1 MHMQHT
7 LGWAHRQL
15 VSTGRERRSA
25 FLLPSRPNARVPLL
39 GAQDIE
45 FIDIIEYD
53 PRQMQASPYR
63 MRIQTKLPSAGDRV
77 RPSMAD
83 VVFARPCILLQAVCQ
98 GFHSYGN
105 QACVNASACSCLCLK
120 LYAPWS

>member
-15 VSTGRERRSA
+15 VSTGREWRSA
-25 FLLPSRPNARVPLL
+25 FLLPSRPNAHVPLL

-53 PRQMQASPYR
+53 PRQLQASPYR

-77 RPSMAD
+77 RPSLRNVICA
-83 VVFARPCILLQAVCQ
+83 CICFPLEPVC
-98 GFHSYGN
+98 
-105 QACVNASACSCLCLK
+105 
-120 LYAPWS
+120 